1 MQAELLTTAGCHLCD
16 QALEVIRRA
25 APMLELTLVD
35 IAEDDALIE
44 RYGEKIPV
52 LRLAHCEL
60 CWPFGLLDVRMLV
73 EAQR

>member
-16 QALEVIRRA
+16 QALAIIRRA
-25 APMLELTLVD
+25 APTLELTLVD

-44 RYGEKIPV
+44 QYGEKIPV
-52 LRLAHCEL
+52 FRLASSEL

>member
-16 QALEVIRRA
+16 QALELIRRA
-25 APMLELTLVD
+25 APTLELTLVD

-44 RYGEKIPV
+44 QYGEKIPV
-52 LRLAHCEL
+52 LRLASREL

-73 EAQR
+73 DAQR